1 MNTKLNEI
9 VQPWYRSPWPW
20 MLMAGPLIVIVAGAI
35 TTYLAISSN
44 DGLVDDDY
52 YKQGLAVNQT
62 RARIRNAV
70 KLGLQAEL
78 MQNAEGSRI
87 RILLHGK
94 PDTILPGVLTLRIA
108 HPTRAGF
115 DQNVRLSAD
124 GAGFYSGNLSTG
136 LAGRWHIVLEDE
148 KREWRLT
155 GEWIVDKNE
164 PLRLP
169 AEVQGVAESVMRP
182 DSRRIE

>member
-1 MNTKLNEI
+1 MNTKLNKTG
-9 VQPWYRSPWPW
+9 QPWYRSPWPW
-20 MLMAGPLIVIVAGAI
+20 MLMAGPLIVIVAGVI
-35 TTYLAISSN
+35 TTYLAIVSN

-62 RARIRNAV
+62 TASIRNAIRM
-70 KLGLQAEL
+70 GMQAEL

-87 RILLHGK
+87 RILLSGK
-94 PDTILPGVLTLRIA
+94 PDTVLPDVLTLRIT

-115 DQNVRLSAD
+115 DQNVHLVAD
-124 GAGFYSGNLSTG
+124 GAGFYSGSLSTR
-136 LAGRWHIVLEDE
+136 LVGRWHIVLEDE

-155 GEWIVDKNE
+155 GEWSVEGNE

-169 AEVQGVAESVMRP
+169 VEGQGTAGSVMQL
-182 DSRRIE
+182 DARRNQ